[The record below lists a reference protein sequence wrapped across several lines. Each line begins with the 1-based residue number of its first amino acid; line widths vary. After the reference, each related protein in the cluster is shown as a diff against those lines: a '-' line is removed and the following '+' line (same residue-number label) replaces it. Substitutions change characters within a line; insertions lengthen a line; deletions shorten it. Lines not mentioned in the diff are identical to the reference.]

1 MSKFLNTDYVA
12 CLSPHPDDCEYA
24 VSATISKYEDTQF
37 HVYNISSGGKYS
49 SSGDVRLE
57 EVKKFWSKYKNV
69 KLFFVGVEFIRDI
82 QYDSFV
88 TDMERLFES
97 YFYDLL
103 LSPPLED
110 THQDHRKINK
120 IANSLIRSKKM
131 GLVEYMTPSTKIG
144 WVPNTFVD
152 VTFHISNKYDN
163 LFQSFKSQMDKPYF
177 TKEVFESYHRN
188 YQTVKRNLNNVEFFK
203 VRSLYQ

>member
-24 VSATISKYEDTQF
+24 ISATISKYKDTEF

-49 SSGDVRLE
+49 SSGDVRLK
-57 EVKKFWSKYKNV
+57 EVKKFWSKYENV

-82 QYDSFV
+82 QYDAFV
-88 TDMERLFES
+88 ADMERLFKS

-103 LSPPLED
+103 LSPPRED

-120 IANSLIRSKKM
+120 IANSLTRSKRM

-152 VTFHISNKYDN
+152 VTFQISSKYDN
-163 LFQSFKSQMDKPYF
+163 LFQSFQSQMDKPYF

-188 YQTVKRNLNNVEFFK
+188 YQTVKRNLNDVEFFK